1 MTSPIKSSTIQDAE
15 LTSSLSPYL
24 DLHMMFPLLEF
35 VDETHIQ
42 QHQIYSPS
50 SVQRTRLDLVEK
62 THMVDYANDIYQE
75 LNGPPSADVSAKQQ
89 EKKAQVF
96 SRLAELNGLCQE
108 FESSVSIYKE
118 ERAAR
123 DSARQ
128 HNKSLENDNDND
140 NDNGDDSDDNG
151 NNNNNSNNNNNNN
164 NSDSQDRMPIPE
176 FTVDWSIEGMGGE
189 ERLLEYY
196 SLAKFN
202 YECGDYQRA
211 KEMIEVYIDLHAPS
225 PRGVEDEVVDEDEG
239 NGNKKKG
246 DKVSK

>member
-128 HNKSLENDNDND
+128 HHTTW
-140 NDNGDDSDDNG
+140 
-151 NNNNNSNNNNNNN
+151 
-164 NSDSQDRMPIPE
+164 QQ
-176 FTVDWSIEGMGGE
+176 T
-189 ERLLEYY
+189 
-196 SLAKFN
+196 
-202 YECGDYQRA
+202 
-211 KEMIEVYIDLHAPS
+211 IDQELTIL
-225 PRGVEDEVVDEDEG
+225 R
-239 NGNKKKG
+239 
-246 DKVSK
+246 